1 MRRHTFQ
8 EGQVYEHAR
17 VTDRNLVT
25 RYEIIKRTPKRLSW
39 RDQFGSTGTCAV
51 QFDPA
56 HKEDEFCYPEGRFSM
71 CPVLTAKAPEP
82 QLTIDE
88 ILEDGLDLD
97 DLGAIQELA
106 EDAKEDIEEVVN
118 LVSSLPKTKTELRAL
133 KKNELVALAE
143 EHGLDVQGT
152 KADLVARLATLL

>member
-88 ILEDGLDLD
+88 ILEEYFSDNPFKLAQVWGMVEKYGWAAFARDLKNLHGI
-97 DLGAIQELA
+97 LGSKPVD
-106 EDAKEDIEEVVN
+106 ED
-118 LVSSLPKTKTELRAL
+118 RAL
-133 KKNELVALAE
+133 LVMLCDLLQLK
-143 EHGLDVQGT
+143 HRKLQGD
-152 KADLVARLATLL
+152 A